1 MQIALDFII
10 IGVCYVGVVFWK
22 LSPLSFPPL
31 QTVFLA
37 ALGFILAGEFLG
49 IFHTSHHRPADYDI
63 LLISGSWLAGFVF
76 SVFAGFFLQPLSE
89 PLSSSHLVL
98 WFLIALLFILLF
110 HMLSRGLFVWMS
122 ERGWSSRRCAILGN
136 NELGRQLADAASLD
150 RDLGLKIVGIYDENP
165 GATAQDFEALLAAI
179 EQKRIDTVFLA
190 VPIHMDQVIRGW
202 IDRLA
207 DTTASVYLVPN
218 LDAFDYLYSR
228 WGFVGGHTVVSI
240 FETPIYGID
249 GCLKR
254 VVDVVLSSIGL
265 MLSAPIMLL
274 SAVAIKLTSKGPIL
288 FRQRRY
294 GLDGQEILVW
304 KFRTMTTMDDGAEVK
319 QATKNDPRVT
329 PVGRLLRRTSLDEL
343 PQLFNVLRGS
353 MSLVGPR
360 PYAIA
365 HNEQFRSLIRGYMLR
380 HKVKPG
386 ITGLAQV
393 LGSRL
398 ETDTVDKMRA
408 RIELDHRYIRDWSL
422 WLDLKIIVKT
432 IAVVLRQE
440 AH

>member
-1 MQIALDFII
+1 M
-10 IGVCYVGVVFWK
+10 IGR
-22 LSPLSFPPL
+22 
-31 QTVFLA
+31 
-37 ALGFILAGEFLG
+37 G
-49 IFHTSHHRPADYDI
+49 IFV
-63 LLISGSWLAGFVF
+63 WL
-76 SVFAGFFLQPLSE
+76 
-89 PLSSSHLVL
+89 
-98 WFLIALLFILLF
+98 
-110 HMLSRGLFVWMS
+110 S
-122 ERGWSSRRCAILGN
+122 ERGWTSRRCAILGN
-136 NELGRQLADAASLD
+136 NPLGHQLAEAASFD
-150 RDLGLKIVGIYDENP
+150 RDQGLKIVGVFDENP
-165 GATAQDFEALLAAI
+165 ESQGNGFNELLTEI
-179 EQKRIDTVFLA
+179 HRRKIDTVFIA
-190 VPIHMDQVIRGW
+190 VPIQRDQKIREW

-207 DTTASVYLVPN
+207 DTTVSVYLVPN
-218 LDAFDYLYSR
+218 LEAFDYLYSR

-254 VVDVVLSSIGL
+254 IFDIVLSLLGL
-265 MLSAPIMLL
+265 ILSLPIMILAAL
-274 SAVAIKLTSKGPIL
+274 AIKLNSSGPVF

-294 GLDGQEILVW
+294 GLDGQEIYVW
-304 KFRTMTTMDDGAEVK
+304 KFRTMTTMDDGLEVK

-329 PVGRLLRRTSLDEL
+329 EVGRFLRRTSLDEL

-398 ETDTVDKMRA
+398 ETDTVEKMRA

-422 WLDLKIIVKT
+422 WLDLKIMVKT